1 MTVANMEDLE
11 RWFGKVE
18 NRVTALETA
27 QPYLGRLLDKNI
39 QVCDDLNKAVSSLQ
53 ITMTKISDSLATQG
67 QQIGDIKGDVDTLTK
82 AIRRVD
88 DKGKFDAVLWIK
100 EHWIQIAS
108 LVAATGAIITALVK

>member
-1 MTVANMEDLE
+1 MIVVNMEDLE
-11 RWFGKVE
+11 RRLGKVE

-27 QPYLGRLLDKNI
+27 QPYLGQLLNKNI

-53 ITMTKISDSLATQG
+53 ITMTQISDSLATQG
-67 QQIGDIKGDVDTLTK
+67 QQISDIKGDVDTLTK

-88 DKGKFDAVLWIK
+88 EKGKLDAVLWIK
-100 EHWIQIAS
+100 DHWIQIAS

>member
-11 RWFGKVE
+11 RRLGKIE

-27 QPYLGRLLDKNI
+27 QPYIGQLLNKNI

-67 QQIGDIKGDVDTLTK
+67 QQISAIKGDVDTLTK
-82 AIRRVD
+82 AVKRVD
-88 DKGKFDAVLWIK
+88 DKGKLDAVLWIK
-100 EHWIQIAS
+100 DHWLQIAS
-108 LVAATGAIITALVK
+108 LVAAAGAVITVLVK